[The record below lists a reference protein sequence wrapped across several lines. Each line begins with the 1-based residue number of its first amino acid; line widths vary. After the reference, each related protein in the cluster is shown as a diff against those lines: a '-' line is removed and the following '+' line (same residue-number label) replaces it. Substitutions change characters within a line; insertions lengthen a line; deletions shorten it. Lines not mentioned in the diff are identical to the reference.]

1 MQDCNVSSDN
11 PLQDKFLRAV
21 KNGHLRE
28 AEAMLKSGGVDVNG
42 RHELGWAALHVA
54 AVNRRRE
61 MVSLLLASGADAD
74 IEDEFMNVYTTAR

>member
-1 MQDCNVSSDN
+1 
-11 PLQDKFLRAV
+11 
-21 KNGHLRE
+21 
-28 AEAMLKSGGVDVNG
+28 MLKSGGVDVNG